1 MTGSFWVTAAV
12 PVAVFALTL
21 WLCGRL
27 RLWLARRA
35 ILDQPVQRSSH
46 SVPVPRGGGLA
57 VVPVVVAAWLLL
69 ALLAAAPPP
78 AAGIAGLALALAL
91 LSWRDDVSGL
101 PAALRLAAHA
111 AAVAVGLALLPE
123 GRVFQGLL
131 PPVLDSAAAA
141 LLWLWFINLFNFMDG
156 IDGITGIET
165 VTLGLGIAATA
176 LLTGL
181 PDGSTAL
188 ALCLSAGALAFLRW
202 NWHPARLFLG
212 DSGSVPLGFLL
223 GWLLLALAARGLWA
237 PALILPLYYLADAS
251 LTLAFRLARGER
263 IWQAHRQHFYQR
275 ALGPDRDHAKVAR
288 LVLAGDAALLL
299 LALAATSWPAP
310 ALAGAVLTVAAMLAL
325 LERRARAGVADPS
338 P

>member
-1 MTGSFWVTAAV
+1 MTGTFWVTAAV
-12 PVAVFALTL
+12 PVAVFWVTL
-21 WLCGRL
+21 WLCGRV

-35 ILDQPVQRSSH
+35 ILDHPIQRSSH

-69 ALLAAAPPP
+69 ALFAAAPAP

-111 AAVAVGLALLPE
+111 AAVAAGFALLPA

-131 PPVLDSAAAA
+131 PPLLDSAATA

-156 IDGITGIET
+156 IDGITGVET

-176 LLTGL
+176 LLAGL
-181 PDGSTAL
+181 PGGSAAL
-188 ALCLSAGALAFLRW
+188 ALCLAAGALAFLRW

-223 GWLLLALAARGLWA
+223 GWLLLALAALGLWA

-275 ALGPDRDHAKVAR
+275 ALGAERNHAEVAR
-288 LVLAGDAALLL
+288 LVLAGDAALFLF
-299 LALAATSWPAP
+299 AL
-310 ALAGAVLTVAAMLAL
+310 
-325 LERRARAGVADPS
+325 
-338 P
+338 